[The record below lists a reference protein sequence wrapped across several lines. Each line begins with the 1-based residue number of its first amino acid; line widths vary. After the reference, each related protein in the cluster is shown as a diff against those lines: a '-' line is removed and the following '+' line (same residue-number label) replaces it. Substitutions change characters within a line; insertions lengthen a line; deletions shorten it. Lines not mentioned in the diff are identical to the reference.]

1 MTGLVNSSGTQVVA
15 YTYDAWGSPLTTTG
29 TMADTLGKLNPFRYR
44 GYFYDT
50 ETGLYYLQSRYYD
63 PGVGRFINADNAIAS
78 VSGDIR
84 GYNLFCYCMNNPV
97 NMSDRSGHWPQWI
110 KMLRE
115 RWLMQSKKPLLLLS
129 IQSSLRY
136 HLPKDHRQVVCRQKE
151 SRGQVKLCQIQ
162 TERRSRSVGMDQM
175 ATPKETET
183 IIIVARIMARCLSRM
198 TTSGKMVKDRQ
209 TIFPPILLTI

>member
-1 MTGLVNSSGTQVVA
+1 
-15 YTYDAWGSPLTTTG
+15 
-29 TMADTLGKLNPFRYR
+29 
-44 GYFYDT
+44 
-50 ETGLYYLQSRYYD
+50 
-63 PGVGRFINADNAIAS
+63 
-78 VSGDIR
+78 
-84 GYNLFCYCMNNPV
+84 
-97 NMSDRSGHWPQWI
+97 
-110 KMLRE
+110 MLRE

-136 HLPKDHRQVVCRQKE
+136 HLPKDHRQVVCRQKD

-183 IIIVARIMARCLSRM
+183 IIMMARCLSRM

-209 TIFPPILLTI
+209 AIFPPDPSYNINWEPVIGVGLVLVCAVGIMAVAADDVIGVGVADDFLFGPLGAGVSEGLIMIFG